1 MPPVPVVVAS
11 SEDRSEP
18 NAEFWVG
25 SELMAVA
32 FRYDERLHLR
42 IKPRPDG
49 SYG

>member
-1 MPPVPVVVAS
+1 VVVAS

-25 SELMAVA
+25 GELMAVA

-49 SYG
+49 SHG